1 MWNFVNKMG
10 KTAKEPGF
18 VKSGI
23 KWLEIILLSIV

>member
-1 MWNFVNKMG
+1 MG

-23 KWLEIILLSIV
+23 GWLEIVLLSIV

>member
-1 MWNFVNKMG
+1 MG